1 MAIDSIRRGRRF
13 AFFYAATWVAALF
26 LLAALYSHN
35 HFRGVTTGIPFA
47 GLASGW
53 AGCLGGVAISLKGV
67 YDHWLDS
74 SSQPEQKSAWNNDL
88 LLWHLG
94 RPVSGAIVGV
104 SVFLLIKAASP
115 SGTPSS
121 GAMAAAAFVLGMQE
135 KRFFAW
141 VKQIGAVVV
150 AVPNQVKVRADQPG
164 AGAPDDG
171 DTER

>member
-1 MAIDSIRRGRRF
+1 
-13 AFFYAATWVAALF
+13 
-26 LLAALYSHN
+26 LAALYSHH
-35 HFRGVTTGIPFA
+35 HFRGIASGIPLA

-74 SSQPEQKSAWNNDL
+74 SKNPERKSAWNNDL
-88 LLWHLG
+88 LLWHVG

-104 SVFLLIKAASP
+104 SVFLLLKAAYP
-115 SGTPSS
+115 SGTLSS

-150 AVPNQVKVRADQPG
+150 AVPNQVKLRPDQSD
-164 AGAPDDG
+164 AGSNVGGSQP
-171 DTER
+171 